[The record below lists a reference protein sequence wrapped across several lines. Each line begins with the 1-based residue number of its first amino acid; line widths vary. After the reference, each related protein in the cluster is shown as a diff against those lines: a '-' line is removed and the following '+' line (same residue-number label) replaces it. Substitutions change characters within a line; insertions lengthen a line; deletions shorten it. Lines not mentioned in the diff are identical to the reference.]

1 MFLVHSH
8 LAALS
13 TLSWSRVA
21 APPCHLHPRGEQKS
35 ILALALLVA
44 SASAFAPVAPA
55 AAVKAA
61 PKMAVIDSYVG
72 AEGAI
77 PGKPY
82 FFDPMN
88 FAESYPGAVP
98 WFREAELKHGRVCML
113 AVVGMIVPHFITLP
127 GIFSTLNVVTAHDA
141 LVKTGSMQ
149 QLLLFIGL
157 FETVVGIPAAWATI
171 KGEREAGDFQFGTT
185 FMPTDPAKLNEKKL
199 IELKNGR
206 LAMLAFSGQITQ
218 AVLTGHDF
226 PFLY

>member
-98 WFREAELKHGRVCML
+98 WFREAELKHGRV
-113 AVVGMIVPHFITLP
+113 
-127 GIFSTLNVVTAHDA
+127 
-141 LVKTGSMQ
+141 
-149 QLLLFIGL
+149 
-157 FETVVGIPAAWATI
+157 W
-171 KGEREAGDFQFGTT
+171 
-185 FMPTDPAKLNEKKL
+185 
-199 IELKNGR
+199 
-206 LAMLAFSGQITQ
+206 
-218 AVLTGHDF
+218 
-226 PFLY
+226 